1 MVKLITAERLRQ
13 YKSLKEEIK
22 ELFEQIHKRESS
34 YLPQGSDEDFPYI
47 KHNMKVEKGGGE
59 YTCEY

>member
-1 MVKLITAERLRQ
+1 MVKFITAERLRQ

-22 ELFEQIHKRESS
+22 ELFEQIDKRKSS
-34 YLPQGSDEDFPYI
+34 YLAQGSDEDFLYI
-47 KHNMKVEKGGGE
+47 KHNMKVEKGWCE